1 MLFICLWIDLLVT
14 FLEDL
19 KTWLG
24 SIVAM
29 GCRFYKVAC
38 RQDLSG

>member
-1 MLFICLWIDLLVT
+1 MLFIYLWIDLLIAL
-14 FLEDL
+14 LEDL

-24 SIVAM
+24 SIVVM

-38 RQDLSG
+38 RQDLSD